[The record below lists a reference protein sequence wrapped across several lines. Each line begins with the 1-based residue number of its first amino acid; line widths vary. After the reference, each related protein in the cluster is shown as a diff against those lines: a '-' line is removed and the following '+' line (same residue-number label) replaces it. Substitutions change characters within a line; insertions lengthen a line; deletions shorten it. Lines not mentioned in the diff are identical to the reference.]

1 MTPKTGLS
9 RFIDLGEGP
18 APEVVTSEK
27 DEHGNTHYDRIQAE
41 FRKFKTWSDQ
51 EQLEKLGYPLSLYYD
66 GEKDALTPLFYIGDR
81 SMRESGYDPSDR
93 FGRFNVDVVHYNA
106 VDLNSLLYLYER
118 KVAQILETLKEGQKA
133 QSWLILSEERR
144 ERMQR
149 AFWDEETGLF
159 LDFNVRT
166 QERRNYPFATTYF
179 PLWTGWCTPCIFQ
192 GNEIADS
199 RRT

>member
-1 MTPKTGLS
+1 
-9 RFIDLGEGP
+9 
-18 APEVVTSEK
+18 
-27 DEHGNTHYDRIQAE
+27 
-41 FRKFKTWSDQ
+41 
-51 EQLEKLGYPLSLYYD
+51 
-66 GEKDALTPLFYIGDR
+66 
-81 SMRESGYDPSDR
+81 MRESGYDPSDR